1 MTVSNPGQALRVI
14 FFKTL
19 SGEEPVRAWLNS
31 LSLEIRKEILIDI
44 KTVQKGW
51 HLGQLAGSPLVRLLD
66 TALWEVQSNLKSGIA
81 RARVIISADESQIV
95 LLHGFILRTARTPR
109 REIKVARNRLK
120 EWQSEA

>member
-1 MTVSNPGQALRVI
+1 MI

-31 LSLEIRKEILIDI
+31 LSLEIRKGILIDI

-66 TALWEVQSNLKSGIA
+66 TALWEVQSDLKSGIA

-109 REIKVARNRLK
+109 REIKLARDRLK